1 MLTVIW
7 GFDAQAVAVC
17 CWRMDPSGIL
27 QGSSTACWHLP
38 GEDLVLSTQEM
49 DEVLNAEGDLF
60 PFSCSDSR
68 CDFKL
73 VETVFLVLYF
83 LVI

>member
-1 MLTVIW
+1 M
-7 GFDAQAVAVC
+7 
-17 CWRMDPSGIL
+17 
-27 QGSSTACWHLP
+27 
-38 GEDLVLSTQEM
+38 LSTQEM

-73 VETVFLVLYF
+73 VENSIFSVVFLSNLITY
-83 LVI
+83 